1 MKSLQFVQLEKLMQN
16 ALPDSGG
23 TAIVAGDGQCLWLK
37 TDWSLDGAT
46 LPHAAH
52 MAHTFFNIKKGDLV
66 LLNDPYSG
74 GTWLSD
80 LTFVTA
86 FSIGS
91 EDVLLARRIR
101 LKPRFGAEKIDMEGV
116 RIPPTPLMHDDEL
129 NLEVLKAIRNHPL
142 SDPNLEALVLS
153 EVEKMQKLAT
163 HLGWVLANT
172 GIIPNKKWIK
182 DFNSMAHE
190 NFARKLKEV
199 SFGEATVEWPLAD
212 EGRVRLR
219 LEVKDDHVVFD
230 FTGTTNATELA
241 LTDSLTLS
249 ACVGTLAN
257 AMKIPQPWITG
268 MIQNFALQAPQGSIV
283 HAKYPSPAV
292 LGCTDGANL
301 ISILVLKALAQID
314 KQFIQGASGVSSC
327 SIEIDFEKNL
337 KFFDQTPSGL
347 GARAGR
353 RGKHGLSILKS
364 FQYYD
369 SIEQIEKNYPIIVRT
384 LSYRQGSAGQG
395 RHIGGMGVTKQL
407 EVLKACTLRWNWI
420 AQTLKVEGADGGKNA
435 PPAELQI
442 MRAGQLE
449 REEFGTSGEVKLQPH
464 DQIILHSAGGGGF
477 GTVEAPV

>member
-1 MKSLQFVQLEKLMQN
+1 MKSLQFVQLEKLMEN
-16 ALPDSGG
+16 ALPESGG
-23 TAIVAGDGQCLWLK
+23 TAVVAGDGQCLWLK
-37 TDWSLDGAT
+37 TDWALDGTT

-52 MAHTFFNIKKGDLV
+52 TAHTFFNLKKGDLV

-86 FSIGS
+86 FSIGN

-101 LKPRFGAEKIDMEGV
+101 LKPRVGAEKIDLEGV
-116 RIPPTPLMHDDEL
+116 RIPPTPLMHNDEL
-129 NLEVLKAIRNHPL
+129 NLEILKAIRNHPL
-142 SDPNLEALVLS
+142 SDPDLEVLVLA
-153 EVEKMQKLAT
+153 EVERMQKLAT
-163 HLGWVLANT
+163 HLSWVLANV

-182 DFNSMAHE
+182 DFNSMAHD

-199 SFGEATVEWPLAD
+199 SFGEATVEWPLG
-212 EGRVRLR
+212 ETGRVRLR

-230 FTGTTNATELA
+230 FTGTSNATDLA

-249 ACVGTLAN
+249 ACVGTLAH

-301 ISILVLKALAQID
+301 ISALVLKALALID
-314 KQFIQGASGVSSC
+314 KQFIQGACGVSSC
-327 SIEIDFEKNL
+327 TIEIEFSKNL
-337 KFFDQTPSGL
+337 KFFDQTASGF
-347 GARAGR
+347 GAHAGR
-353 RGKHGLSILKS
+353 RGKNGRSILKAV
-364 FQYYD
+364 QYYD
-369 SIEQIEKNYPIIVRT
+369 SIEQIEKNYPLVVHT

-395 RHIGGMGVTKQL
+395 RLVGGMGITKQF
-407 EVLKACTLRWNWI
+407 EVLKPCTLRWNWL
-420 AQTLKVEGADGGKNA
+420 AQTLKVEGADGGKA
-435 PPAELQI
+435 SSPAELHI
-442 MRAGQLE
+442 MRTGQSE
-449 REEFGTSGEVKLQPH
+449 REELGSSGVVSLQPH

-477 GTVEAPV
+477 GALEATT